1 MICFHDLSSYKYV
14 YLSMRNDMETTG
26 NGGRRRLIKI
36 ATMMLVQHQ
45 WHAGMSEIAF
55 QEQMNGTDQDEIRD

>member
-1 MICFHDLSSYKYV
+1 
-14 YLSMRNDMETTG
+14 METTD
-26 NGGRRRLIKI
+26 NRGRRRLIKI
-36 ATMMLVQHQ
+36 STMMLVQKQ